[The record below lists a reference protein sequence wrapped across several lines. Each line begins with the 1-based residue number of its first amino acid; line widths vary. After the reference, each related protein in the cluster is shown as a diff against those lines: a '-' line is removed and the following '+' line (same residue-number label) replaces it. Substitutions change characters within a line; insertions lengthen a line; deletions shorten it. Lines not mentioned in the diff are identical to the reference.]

1 MSIAFSGSEFI
12 NIAIGIE
19 RRGVV
24 FYDIMARSTKNAASH
39 DVFKHLTDMERQ
51 HTQIFQDM
59 LNDVDKYQVP
69 VSDTEEYAAYLQA
82 LVDSAVF
89 TNDFITGEMATRV
102 NNDIEALEL
111 AISAEK
117 DSILF
122 YYGMQDL
129 MPRPAQSTVNK
140 IIAEEKLHVRQL
152 FELKKKLATI

>member
-1 MSIAFSGSEFI
+1 MSIAFSISELI

-19 RRGVV
+19 IRGIV
-24 FYDIMARSTKNAASH
+24 FYDVMTRSTENAASH
-39 DVFKHLTDMERQ
+39 DIFKHLTDMERQ
-51 HTQIFQDM
+51 HIQIFQDM
-59 LNDVDKYQVP
+59 LKDVDKYQVP
-69 VSDTEEYAAYLQA
+69 ESDTEEYAAYLQA

-89 TNDFITGEMATRV
+89 TNDFITSEMATRV
-102 NNDIEALEL
+102 DNDIEALEL

-140 IIAEEKLHVRQL
+140 IIAEEKSHLRQL
-152 FELKKKLATI
+152 SELKKKLAAI